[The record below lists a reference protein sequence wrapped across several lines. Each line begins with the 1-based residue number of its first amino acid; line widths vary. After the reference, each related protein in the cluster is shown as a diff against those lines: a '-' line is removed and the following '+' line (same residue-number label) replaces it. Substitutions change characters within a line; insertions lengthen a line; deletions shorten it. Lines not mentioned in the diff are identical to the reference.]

1 MLKREIK
8 SFGMAISLVCFASAS
23 CDTDVTGG
31 AALTGAAGPVTP
43 GGNASSP
50 AGSGRRMSDAPTL
63 MAVGPGRSGSLN
75 GEGNRLAALRVTGAA
90 GAPTGLGEAGEGAME
105 PTATGTAGGGS
116 AGSAG

>member
-8 SFGMAISLVCFASAS
+8 IFIMAISLVCFASAS

-31 AALTGAAGPVTP
+31 AAVTGAAGPVTP

-50 AGSGRRMSDAPTL
+50 DGPGRRGCDGPTL
-63 MAVGPGRSGSLN
+63 MAGGPGRSGSLN

-90 GAPTGLGEAGEGAME
+90 GAPTGLGGEAGEGAME
-105 PTATGTAGGGS
+105 P
-116 AGSAG
+116 